1 MQEGTIVPIL
11 SPNTVVSFVDGAGAN
26 VTRKDVTG
34 FFMSI
39 SSVLLLLI
47 LHAALH
53 S

>member
-34 FFMSI
+34 FFMST
-39 SSVLLLLI
+39 SVLLLLI